1 MAGNV
6 KPIPEGFHSLT
17 PYLVVRDAVKASE
30 FYKKAFGAE
39 VREVHNSPDGRVMN
53 ADLKIGDSVLLLAD
67 EFPGAQCR
75 SPQSVGGTTTTIHI
89 YVEDVDGWFN
99 RAVSAGATILMP
111 VMDMFWGDRYGQL
124 KDPFGHHWS
133 LATHKEDPSP
143 EEIERR
149 AKEVFA
155 RMAKQAQH
163 QP

>member
-1 MAGNV
+1 MPGNV

-17 PYLVVRDAVKASE
+17 PYLVVRDAAKAIE

-39 VREVHNSPDGRVMN
+39 VREVHNSPDGKVMN

-89 YVEDVDGWFN
+89 YVEDVDAWFN
-99 RAVSAGATILMP
+99 RAISAGATVLMP

-133 LATHKEDPSP
+133 LATHKEDPTP

-155 RMAKQAQH
+155 RMAQQAQH
-163 QP
+163 QT